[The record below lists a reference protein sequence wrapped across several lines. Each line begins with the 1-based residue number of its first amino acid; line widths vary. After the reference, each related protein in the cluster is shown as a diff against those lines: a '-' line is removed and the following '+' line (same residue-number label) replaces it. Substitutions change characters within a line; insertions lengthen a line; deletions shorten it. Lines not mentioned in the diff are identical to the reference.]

1 MLFVTYFLLFSSC
14 HNPILWGQTRD
25 ELYHSLEVRDYSFLD
40 SVDSASYDRVLILG
54 PEAPYFFG
62 VHLLIAGRTEQAR
75 AMFVLGTQQCPE
87 PYRTLCV
94 EELAKTGSASERL
107 AYVETLAATQ
117 KSYENLRGGLLVDLG
132 RYDEIPGGI
141 ELWYNS
147 HNMTDSLASAFLSL
161 PSSLSRD
168 FLDKTAVRVSVFRK
182 SYKEAWIAAK
192 VILERSLSANGAVPK
207 GPSLSSLGRLTLSDF
222 GKAALYGSQNI
233 SLDAALFDH
242 LAESAD
248 SPATK
253 YILRFYA
260 ARLYSQKPEKA
271 AERFESAMKIAPTD
285 NDYDNALWYLLN
297 TVSIANPDKFLST
310 LRLYAKTWKNPETF
324 DDLLDSLISSL
335 VQAHDWTR
343 LSALRDILPDN
354 TNGQIR
360 VRLNYLSAR
369 LSLLSEGDAQT
380 ALTAAFEGD
389 HGSLYY
395 RVLSAEALNRRLGA
409 PDNFL
414 STLRKPVVTE
424 ENQDAISVLRG
435 LVLWGL
441 PEKVYPVMQAMYPE
455 PDIDFAREMAK
466 ALTEKKL
473 YGDAIKVM
481 LLAIQ
486 SSSAPITDEDLTYI
500 YPRPWHAE
508 VSAASARFGV
518 SEYFLY
524 ALIRTE
530 SYFQSGVLSN
540 VGAVGLTQLMKP
552 TAADIAKKLKIDAYD
567 LGDPATNISFGAYYL
582 SALALRLD
590 GSMLNALFAY
600 NAGITRVREWQ
611 REWDKNSSADGLSG
625 GVGAIFLEGLP
636 YAETREYG
644 RKVLAAAVVY
654 GYLYYQK
661 TTEQVVR
668 ELF

>member
-1 MLFVTYFLLFSSC
+1 LLFVLFFLLFSSC
-14 HNPILWGQTRD
+14 RNPILWGQTRD

-40 SVDSASYDRVLILG
+40 SVDGASYSRVLVLG
-54 PEAPYFFG
+54 SEAPYFFG
-62 VHLLIAGRTEQAR
+62 LHLSIAGRTEQSR
-75 AMFVLGTQQCPE
+75 TMFALGTQECPE
-87 PYRTLCV
+87 PYRTLCA

-107 AYVETLAATQ
+107 AYVETLASTQ
-117 KSYENLRGGLLVDLG
+117 KSYETLRGELLVDLG

-141 ELWYNS
+141 ELWYNTHS
-147 HNMTDSLASAFLSL
+147 MTASLAAAFSAL

-168 FLDKTAVRVSVFRK
+168 FLDNTAVRANVFRK

-192 VILERSLSANGAVPK
+192 AILERALSRNGTAQN
-207 GPSLSSLGRLTLSDF
+207 GPNLSSFGRLTLSDF
-222 GKAALYGSQNI
+222 GKAALYGSQNNA
-233 SLDAALFDH
+233 LDAAFFDQ
-242 LAESAD
+242 LAKAAD
-248 SPATK
+248 NSATK

-260 ARLYSQKPEKA
+260 ARLYGDKSVKA
-271 AERFESAMKIAPTD
+271 AERYENAMTIAPTD
-285 NDYDNALWYLLN
+285 DDYDNALWYLLN
-297 TVSIANPDKFLST
+297 TVSIANPDRFLSI
-310 LRLYAKTWKNPETF
+310 LRLYAKTWKNPESF

-335 VQAHDWTR
+335 VQTHDWSR

-369 LSLLSEGDAQT
+369 LSLLSESDAQA

-409 PDNFL
+409 PDSFL
-414 STLRKPVVTE
+414 STLRKPAVTS
-424 ENQDAISVLRG
+424 ENRDAISVLRG

-441 PEKVYPVMQAMYPE
+441 PERIYPVMQTMYPE
-455 PDIDFAREMAK
+455 PDIDFAREMANT
-466 ALTEKKL
+466 LTEKKL

-486 SSSAPITDEDLTYI
+486 SSAAPITDEDLAYI
-500 YPRPWHAE
+500 YPRPWLAE
-508 VSAASARFGV
+508 VSSASARFGV
-518 SEYFLY
+518 PAYFLY

-530 SYFQSGVLSN
+530 SYFQSGVLSS

-582 SALALRLD
+582 SALTGRLD
-590 GSMLNALFAY
+590 GSILNAFFAY

-625 GVGAIFLEGLP
+625 GVGDIFLEGLP
-636 YAETREYG
+636 YNETREYG